1 MSRNP
6 RSRRRSPA
14 DPRPL
19 RHQLEGLE
27 PRIVLDGDWSA
38 LPGAEVYGSTNGGF
52 LTVTTIDL
60 ANQPIVFQQE
70 NRGDDDFDGDNW
82 SQLSMLTTDD
92 GSSNGTNFETLG
104 RHSLAIHD
112 EWLVIGTPNANS
124 GAGAAAIYRQND
136 AGAWTF
142 ETLITAPG
150 LEPGDGFGWS
160 VDMYGTVIV
169 VGSRLGNAAYV
180 FQDSGA
186 WELETTLEPTVG
198 QDGRFGFSVA
208 TDGAVIA
215 VGAPG
220 EETLDEDFNGT
231 SGAIYLYDR
240 DGADWTLAE
249 RIEAPE
255 SALNSEFGH
264 AVAVQ
269 ANTVVV
275 GAWLDDDR
283 GEASGSAFAYG
294 RHGGDWVMEVKL
306 IPSAAATGARFGY
319 DVATSGSRAGVVA
332 IGSNNGAVLPWAQVY
347 KRESD
352 DWSLE
357 STLAPDSSGGDFG
370 WRSIA
375 FDTDRVIVGSDAD
388 GGSATIFRMGSSNAW
403 ELETVLEPED
413 ETGATGMGFDV
424 VADGSNILLGGLL
437 APGSG
442 GGTVAVEAG
451 MWLFRAPFDPDLPDA
466 EKKWV
471 VGNFSDLPVG
481 DALTDAITWTDP
493 KDDRT
498 YAAVGTA
505 DGVVLL
511 TLSADRTTWTARNLT
526 GETSGSD
533 AITRGISA
541 FGTVNGIVYVV
552 GYNADDEMVA
562 YRQSGAGTAG
572 DYDWTFKNITVEDL
586 EPQGRATPQFVS
598 KTVTW
603 VTGWNALNIA
613 GLDDEG
619 RVQAI
624 WIAPGM
630 ERWFSNDLS
639 ESSGAPTLTGELAVF
654 VTSWN
659 AMNIAG
665 VDSTGAL
672 TVTWWVPGF
681 TSWVVTD
688 FNERF
693 GGPAI
698 EPDSVAAY
706 TTPWGALNVVGRD
719 ERGDLFVY
727 WWVPAFSDPPENNF
741 WRVTNLSSVL
751 LNSTVGEGAVTS
763 LVTEGGQINLFG
775 TNATNDVV
783 RIVWEDGDRWRLED
797 LTHGAELM

>member
-1 MSRNP
+1 MSYTQRH
-6 RSRRRSPA
+6 RRASA
-14 DPRPL
+14 DPRP
-19 RHQLEGLE
+19 REHRLEGLE

-38 LPGAEVYGSTNGGF
+38 LPGAEVYGSVNGGF

-60 ANQPIVFQQE
+60 DNQPIVFQQE
-70 NRGDDDFDGDNW
+70 NRGDDDFGSDSW
-82 SQLSMLTTDD
+82 AQLSMLTTDD

-112 EWLVIGTPNANS
+112 DWLVIGAPNANS
-124 GAGAAAIYRQND
+124 GAGAAAVYRQDD

-160 VDMYGTVIV
+160 VDMYGEVIV

-180 FQDSGA
+180 FQNTGT
-186 WELETTLEPTVG
+186 WELETTLTPTVG

-208 TDGAVIA
+208 TDGAVIV

-220 EETLDEDFNGT
+220 EETLDEDFTGT
-231 SGAIYLYDR
+231 SGAVYIYDR
-240 DGADWTLAE
+240 DGAAWALAE

-269 ANTVVV
+269 ANTVAV

-283 GEASGSAFAYG
+283 GEGSGSVFAYG
-294 RHGGDWVMEVKL
+294 RHAGDWVMEIKL
-306 IPSAAATGARFGY
+306 IPDAASPGARFGY
-319 DVATSGSRAGVVA
+319 DVATSGSRIGAVA
-332 IGSNNGAVLPWAQVY
+332 IGSNNGAVLPWAQVF
-347 KRESD
+347 KRDGD

-357 STLAPDSSGGDFG
+357 TTLAPDSGGGDFG

-375 FDTDRVIVGSDAD
+375 FDSDRVIVGSDAD
-388 GGSATIFRMGSSNAW
+388 GGTATVFRMSDGNEW
-403 ELETVLEPED
+403 ELEIVLEP
-413 ETGATGMGFDV
+413 TAANGATGMGFDV
-424 VADGSNILLGGLL
+424 AADGSDILLGGLV

-451 MWLFRAPFDPDLPDA
+451 MWLFVAPFDSDVPDA

-471 VGNFSDLPVG
+471 VGSFSDLPVG
-481 DALTDAITWTDP
+481 EATTDAITWTDP
-493 KDDRT
+493 KDGRT

-526 GETSGSD
+526 GEITGSE

-541 FGTVNGIVYVV
+541 FGTRDGLVYIV
-552 GYNADDEMVA
+552 GYNAENEMVA
-562 YRQSGAGTAG
+562 YRQSGAGSAG
-572 DYDWTFKNITVEDL
+572 AYDWSFKNITVEDL
-586 EPQGRATPQFVS
+586 DPQGRATPQFTS

-603 VTGWNALNIA
+603 VTSWNALNIA
-613 GLDDEG
+613 GLDEDG

-630 ERWFSNDLS
+630 QQWFSSDLS
-639 ESSGAPTLTGELAVF
+639 ASSGAPTLSGELTVF

-665 VDSTGAL
+665 VDSDGAL

-681 TSWVVTD
+681 AKWVVTD

-698 EPDSVAAY
+698 DPSSVAAY

-719 ERGDLFVY
+719 DRGDLIVY

-763 LVTEGGQINLFG
+763 LVTEDGQINLFA
-775 TNATNDVV
+775 TNATNDVI
-783 RIVWEDGDRWRLED
+783 RFVWEQGDRWRVED
-797 LTHGAELM
+797 LTHGADIA